1 MGTLANEGGEVL
13 VTLANQ
19 RVGLVGGK
27 KKLAR
32 FIVSSWRVD
41 LKSNKETVVTAFS

>member
-13 VTLANQ
+13 VTLANE
-19 RVGLVGGK
+19 RVGVK
-27 KKLAR
+27 KRLAR

-41 LKSNKETVVTAFS
+41 LKSHEVVFL

>member
-27 KKLAR
+27 KK
-32 FIVSSWRVD
+32 WRV
-41 LKSNKETVVTAFS
+41 LSFRVGALI